1 LRYQIENLYINILLK
16 GDNMINKI
24 LAVIS
29 IVLFSSAIFAAEI
42 TPYGAF
48 NYKYSHDENTS
59 GVAYNKLEDNGSKL
73 GLNFSEP
80 SVEGSSL
87 GAFAKLELGLDTD
100 ATTDSLTNRL
110 SYVGLSFDT
119 SKVAVGRQSHPFT
132 DNIGGATNI
141 FNVYGSNA
149 DQSYAA
155 RSSQS
160 LSFSTTQSGL
170 TFDSLAI
177 ADGSSSNTDAFDEY
191 EGTLSATLFGSDIS
205 VGYADDVNND
215 ITYYGGSVTTNVGLL
230 TLGTSYTVKDNAG
243 STADVTGIEATASI
257 SLFTV
262 GYQDLES
269 TGNYY
274 TLGVAKEI
282 VSSLTV
288 YGEGQMSDLDSGT
301 DTQSW
306 SLGAKYS
313 F

>member
-1 LRYQIENLYINILLK
+1 
-16 GDNMINKI
+16 MIKKI
-24 LAVIS
+24 LAITS

-48 NYKYSHDENTS
+48 NYKFSHDENTS
-59 GVAYNKLEDNGSKL
+59 GVAYNKLEDNGSKI
-73 GLNFSEP
+73 GLDFAEP
-80 SVEGSSL
+80 SVEGSSI
-87 GAFAKLELGLDTD
+87 GAFAKLEMGVDTD
-100 ATTDSLTNRL
+100 SSSTDALTNRL
-110 SYVGLSFDT
+110 SYVGLSYDT
-119 SKVAVGRQSHPFT
+119 SKVAVGRQAHPFT
-132 DNIGGATNI
+132 SNVGGKTNI

-149 DQSYAA
+149 DQSYAD

-170 TFDSLAI
+170 TLDTLAI
-177 ADGSSSNTDAFDEY
+177 VDGSSSNTDAFDEF
-191 EGTLSATLFGSDIS
+191 EGTISATLFGSDVS
-205 VGYADDVNND
+205 VGYADDVNSD
-215 ITYYGGSVTTNVGLL
+215 ISYWGVGATTIVGPVTV
-230 TLGTSYTVKDNAG
+230 GTSYTIKDAATDITG
-243 STADVTGIEATASI
+243 VEVTLGASI
-257 SLFTV
+257 FTV

-269 TGNYY
+269 TGVYY
-274 TLGVAKEI
+274 TAGVSKEI

>member
-1 LRYQIENLYINILLK
+1 
-16 GDNMINKI
+16 MIKQI
-24 LAVIS
+24 LAITS

-48 NYKYSHDENTS
+48 NYKMSHDENSS

-73 GLNFSEP
+73 GLDFSEP
-80 SVEGSSL
+80 SVEGSSI

-110 SYVGLSFDT
+110 SYVGLSYDT
-119 SKVAVGRQSHPFT
+119 SKFAVGRQAHPFT
-132 DNIGGATNI
+132 SNVGGKTNI

-149 DQSYAA
+149 DQSYAD

-170 TFDSLAI
+170 TLDTLAI
-177 ADGSSSNTDAFDEY
+177 VDGSSSNTDAFDEF

-205 VGYADDVNND
+205 VGYADDVNSD
-215 ITYYGGSVTTNVGLL
+215 ISYWGAGSTTIVGPVTI
-230 TLGTSYTVKDNAG
+230 GTSYTIKDAATDITG
-243 STADVTGIEATASI
+243 VEVTLGASI
-257 SLFTV
+257 FTV

-269 TGNYY
+269 TGVYY
-274 TLGVAKEI
+274 NAGVSKEI